1 MYFADSPIK
10 TTILAEELVS
20 CNDTKFSLNAFFFS
34 EYGTVQSAG
43 NGFSA
48 LDLFQDA
55 SIQEAPFDLVCMDIM
70 MPDLDGQ
77 QALKEIRELETDQG
91 LDSKDIVKVIMMTGL
106 DDRENVTNAYVEG
119 GCHGYLTKPIATKD
133 IIALLDKLG
142 LVEKPNDE

>member
-1 MYFADSPIK
+1 MK
-10 TTILAEELVS
+10 TLIVEDDAMNRELLVE
-20 CNDTKFSLNAFFFS
+20 FFS
-34 EYGTVQSAG
+34 EYGQVESAG

-55 SIQEAPFDLVCMDIM
+55 SLQEKPFDLICMDIM

-77 QALKEIRELETDQG
+77 AALKEIRELETDKG

-133 IIALLDKLG
+133 IVALLAQLG
-142 LVEKPNDE
+142 LVEESDEN

>member
-1 MYFADSPIK
+1 MK
-10 TTILAEELVS
+10 TLIVEDDDLNREFLV
-20 CNDTKFSLNAFFFS
+20 DFFS
-34 EYGTVQSAG
+34 EFGQVESAG

-55 SIQEAPFDLVCMDIM
+55 SIQDKPFDLICMDIM

-77 QALKEIRELETDQG
+77 QALKEIRELETDKG

-119 GCHGYLTKPIATKD
+119 GCHGYLTKPVATKD
-133 IIALLDKLG
+133 IIALLKQLG
-142 LVEKPNDE
+142 LLEEQDEDA